1 MTHGSGDWDR
11 TLLKA
16 NAMQTEILPMSTGQH
31 EQRLDSARRE
41 GLEPPPSSKWP
52 RRVNWVSALTVVVCL
67 IVLVRVLP
75 VDRAIQSLQ
84 GSVDNLGAAGPV
96 VFGAAYI
103 LGGLLFVPGSA
114 LTLASGALFGLLW
127 GTIIVSAASTITAAF
142 AFLIARYLARSA
154 VQRAAKGNA
163 RFGTIDRAIGQGGW
177 RIVALLRLSPA
188 VPFSLGNYLYGL
200 TSIRFWPYVL
210 ASWMCMLPGTFMYI
224 YIGHIGAEGL
234 QAASGDAG
242 AVNVGKTVL
251 LIAGLIATIV
261 VTVYVTRLARRALSE
276 QGELDSDSMDAAKE
290 AQPATTDGGSS
301 VRRFALPTVAVIMIV
316 VTVLA
321 CSQRVALRGLFGPPS
336 ATLQEAYADQRTTA
350 SFDHGLF
357 DSLLRKHVSTGGW
370 VDYTGLQKDA
380 ESLDKYIGSLA
391 SAPFDQLGRDEKLG
405 LLINAYNAF
414 TLRLILD
421 HYPVKSIRDIPAAK
435 RWDDKRWMIAG
446 QTWSLN
452 QIEHEQVR
460 PKFKEPRVHFAL
472 VCAAIGC
479 PPLRAEAYTGALL
492 ETQFADQTQYI
503 HTHDRWFQFEEGAGV
518 VRLTR
523 LYEWYGGD
531 FKQLAGSVPAYVA
544 QHAPVLN
551 RILDTG
557 NQPTIEWLEYDWRLN
572 SRTNRE

>member
-1 MTHGSGDWDR
+1 MTLCSDGWDR

-16 NAMQTEILPMSTGQH
+16 NAMQTETLPMSTGQH
-31 EQRLDSARRE
+31 EQRSDAAKRE

-84 GSVDNLGAAGPV
+84 GSVDNLGAAGPI

-103 LGGLLFVPGSA
+103 LAGLLFVPGSA

-163 RFGTIDRAIGQGGW
+163 RFGAIDRAIGQGGW

-210 ASWMCMLPGTFMYI
+210 ASWICMLPGTFMYI

-242 AVNVGKTVL
+242 AVNLGKTVL

-290 AQPATTDGGSS
+290 AQPATTEGGSS

-336 ATLQEAYADQRTTA
+336 ATLHEAYADHLTLMEIRIQDLLDGLA
-350 SFDHGLF
+350 SRFGTDAARKGL
-357 DSLLRKHVSTGGW
+357 V
-370 VDYTGLQKDA
+370 Y
-380 ESLDKYIGSLA
+380 ESLIREDV
-391 SAPFDQLGRDEKLG
+391 PEK
-405 LLINAYNAF
+405 
-414 TLRLILD
+414 
-421 HYPVKSIRDIPAAK
+421 
-435 RWDDKRWMIAG
+435 
-446 QTWSLN
+446 
-452 QIEHEQVR
+452 
-460 PKFKEPRVHFAL
+460 
-472 VCAAIGC
+472 
-479 PPLRAEAYTGALL
+479 
-492 ETQFADQTQYI
+492 I
-503 HTHDRWFQFEEGAGV
+503 HTDPQVLQQALANVLNNSIKFTKESHIRLDVSLSHDPGSPCLEVAIEDTGIGVADEHRTLIFEPFCQADSKMNRQYGGAGRGLAV
-518 VRLTR
+518 SKRFIEL
-523 LYEWYGGD
+523 LGG
-531 FKQLAGSVPAYVA
+531 
-544 QHAPVLN
+544 
-551 RILDTG
+551 
-557 NQPTIEWLEYDWRLN
+557 TI
-572 SRTNRE
+572 